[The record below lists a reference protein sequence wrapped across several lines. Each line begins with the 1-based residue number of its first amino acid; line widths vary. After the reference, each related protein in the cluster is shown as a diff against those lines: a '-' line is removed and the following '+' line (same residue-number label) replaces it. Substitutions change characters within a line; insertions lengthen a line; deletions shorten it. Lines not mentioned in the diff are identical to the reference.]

1 MDKAN
6 MMVKAIHEFV
16 YNLHERGVLVEK
28 CVVDEESLDDFVR
41 HMSVGFLMS
50 LIKDHPG
57 DWLTAMAAVRMRGN
71 YYESE

>member
-16 YNLHERGVLVEK
+16 YSLYERGVLVNKSANDKEYI
-28 CVVDEESLDDFVR
+28 DEFIRV
-41 HMSVGFLMS
+41 MTVGMLIN

-57 DWLTAMAAVRMRGN
+57 DWLTAMAAVKVRGT
-71 YYESE
+71 YHESE